1 MYNIWMGL
9 RKTQTNWV
17 TSTVLKAVKLHAAS
31 GKRKR
36 EEKTRGDS
44 PFSRWSPLVKVSLV
58 KSSPALSIN
67 LVPRVFS
74 HHIGKREDPG
84 HDVGTQLSERLEKAV
99 KCLGKKWVEVPGAH
113 AVDITVRLLE
123 PGHLEEDYAITF
135 FENKGFSRILNFC
148 WSVRKKAWESF
159 VKKKNVVIG

>member
-1 MYNIWMGL
+1 M
-9 RKTQTNWV
+9 
-17 TSTVLKAVKLHAAS
+17 TSTVSKPVKLHVTS

-36 EEKTRGDS
+36 EEKRGETLL
-44 PFSRWSPLVKVSLV
+44 FRAGLHSL
-58 KSSPALSIN
+58 KFPSSNFRPHSIN

-84 HDVGTQLSERLEKAV
+84 HELGTQLSERLEKAV
-99 KCLGKKWVEVPGAH
+99 KCLRKKCVEVPGAH

-148 WSVRKKAWESF
+148 RSVRKKLENLLF
-159 VKKKNVVIG
+159 NKKNVVIG